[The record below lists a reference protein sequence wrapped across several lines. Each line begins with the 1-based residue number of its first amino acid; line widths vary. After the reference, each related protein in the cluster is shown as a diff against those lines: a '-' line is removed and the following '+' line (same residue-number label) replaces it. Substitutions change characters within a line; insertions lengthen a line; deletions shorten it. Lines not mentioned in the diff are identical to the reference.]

1 MSSLIS
7 GVSMRKFGVQV
18 IHLYTFESE
27 LILNAAN
34 EKDLEAKVKD
44 IVDSKRRRMTADDG
58 ELIAVEVLEEI
69 VQH

>member
-7 GVSMRKFGVQV
+7 GVSMRKFRVQV